1 MANPYTL
8 LQGGTNYSE
17 HLSKRYDEALASRD
31 RFNEQAK
38 IQGEQWEK
46 AATQNRDL
54 LFKLVD
60 FAPTAIKAGQ
70 MINAKLEERAVEK
83 AKDKGWSDKAV
94 GIIEQAKA
102 DEFDFKELQDEDNEV
117 RKKLI
122 ETGLDTSV
130 VDKLMKNGG
139 AYNVKIKQYTAQQK
153 AIHLPG
159 ELHNSPEFQGYLE
172 TISHLAPE
180 AQRKLLK
187 EYIQNKHIKAD
198 YSPKIYRRVLDKQ
211 VDSIVDHLTGKIAV
225 KDIKVNETAN
235 KVQELGSYSDVFN
248 NDDTSLP
255 GKKFTENINNRVD
268 STPEFITVRGKKVP
282 NPEYP
287 LRHKLAVAAELEH
300 IENLIDEG
308 LLDHGQLA
316 ALTTGIMQHRGHVS
330 KNNPDG
336 NVEIKDGILND
347 QVLADLTSRLD
358 RVLTARYEAQDAELK
373 VQNTLKVHQGL
384 QHIYNL
390 KTYKEKIQAFD
401 QLVTGLGG
409 IDKQDSATQ
418 DLLKNTSRILRQGNL
433 DESYR
438 EKLIGGDLTAS
449 DLNAIKD
456 TNPALYNKYRPL
468 FDITKRDAFTNMG
481 KGLHNNVK
489 VGAGWSVEKQLS
501 GGALIVANHLENKA
515 NKLALEQLLRLP
527 PEALD
532 DNTILTIIGNAHKTV
547 EAEFGASGGTVGDQI
562 GDIVD
567 SDEKAKHLYSY
578 NSITGR
584 FPNWDKEFLG
594 VNTNIPAHQ
603 IGDNTRNLIATHGR
617 DIVLT
622 TVPEGSTDATYFFT
636 KKELLQM
643 AESGRISVRAN
654 TIANLLREEPTKF
667 IRDQA
672 NLLEVDLQ
680 GLDQPANDYY
690 NINPDPYITELLR
703 SRGPAHLSPN
713 QYKRMEDTKIRVN
726 EKIKNASK
734 IQEALKKSKEPVV
747 EEQQQEKTP
756 EEKAAAVEQLKAGT
770 HPILQEPYGNL
781 SNIKVEGQER
791 SQLQAR
797 IEEEL
802 DLPPEERSLPSK
814 YYEPFE

>member
-1 MANPYTL
+1 
-8 LQGGTNYSE
+8 
-17 HLSKRYDEALASRD
+17 
-31 RFNEQAK
+31 
-38 IQGEQWEK
+38 
-46 AATQNRDL
+46 
-54 LFKLVD
+54 
-60 FAPTAIKAGQ
+60 
-70 MINAKLEERAVEK
+70 
-83 AKDKGWSDKAV
+83 
-94 GIIEQAKA
+94 
-102 DEFDFKELQDEDNEV
+102 
-117 RKKLI
+117 
-122 ETGLDTSV
+122 
-130 VDKLMKNGG
+130 
-139 AYNVKIKQYTAQQK
+139 
-153 AIHLPG
+153 
-159 ELHNSPEFQGYLE
+159 
-172 TISHLAPE
+172 
-180 AQRKLLK
+180 
-187 EYIQNKHIKAD
+187 
-198 YSPKIYRRVLDKQ
+198 
-211 VDSIVDHLTGKIAV
+211 
-225 KDIKVNETAN
+225 
-235 KVQELGSYSDVFN
+235 
-248 NDDTSLP
+248 
-255 GKKFTENINNRVD
+255 
-268 STPEFITVRGKKVP
+268 
-282 NPEYP
+282 
-287 LRHKLAVAAELEH
+287 
-300 IENLIDEG
+300 
-308 LLDHGQLA
+308 
-316 ALTTGIMQHRGHVS
+316 
-330 KNNPDG
+330 
-336 NVEIKDGILND
+336 
-347 QVLADLTSRLD
+347 
-358 RVLTARYEAQDAELK
+358 
-373 VQNTLKVHQGL
+373 
-384 QHIYNL
+384 
-390 KTYKEKIQAFD
+390 
-401 QLVTGLGG
+401 
-409 IDKQDSATQ
+409 
-418 DLLKNTSRILRQGNL
+418 
-433 DESYR
+433 
-438 EKLIGGDLTAS
+438 
-449 DLNAIKD
+449 
-456 TNPALYNKYRPL
+456 
-468 FDITKRDAFTNMG
+468 MG

-756 EEKAAAVEQLKAGT
+756 EEKAAAVEQLKTGT